1 MSIAAMHGELDTANE
16 RGTQAPDGPTRA
28 AARQEAEIG
37 RLHARIARLER
48 EKAAKDSILAVAAHE
63 LLTPVIMIDAYAT
76 MVSERLD
83 EEHHAESRRDLEAL
97 HRGAA
102 RTRLLVETL
111 LNDAQAEGRAL
122 RRRPIDVD
130 VLVHE
135 CTTLLAPEIRARD
148 ADVQVAPLPCIRG
161 EETLIGAVFSNLLV
175 NALKYGPRERGRVL
189 VEATPDQTGW
199 RFSVQSQGAPDSAA
213 GPRPDL
219 RAVPPRA
226 RRAPRAGRRPWIDD
240 LPEHRRASRWPDRR
254 HGLPWRREPLLLQP
268 AGLSCVQG
276 QITPQS
282 EEPAEDRTTMSVSS
296 GADRQWDAIGWT
308 DGRRRRMFMVVGL
321 IALAVLV
328 GVTAVRGQSED
339 PSDVPDRPGPVR
351 SGPLTLSPLEGWR
364 ATTSI
369 PRLEGLDFHKPVV
382 LRERTSGTR
391 LVAGRCRR
399 PHGRSCPRSSS
410 GSCRYRRHGP
420 RPSSL
425 ARA

>member
-16 RGTQAPDGPTRA
+16 RGTQAPDGPTRV

-63 LLTPVIMIDAYAT
+63 LLTPVIMIDACAT

-199 RFSVQSQGAPDSAA
+199 RFSVQSQGAPIPPADRDRIFEPYHRGRGERRVQGA
-213 GPRPDL
+213 GLGLTICRSI
-219 RAVPPRA
+219 V
-226 RRAPRAGRRPWIDD
+226 
-240 LPEHRRASRWPDRR
+240 ER
-254 HGLPWRREPLLLQP
+254 HG
-268 AGLSCVQG
+268 G
-276 QITPQS
+276 QI
-282 EEPAEDRTTMSVSS
+282 
-296 GADRQWDAIGWT
+296 
-308 DGRRRRMFMVVGL
+308 
-321 IALAVLV
+321 
-328 GVTAVRGQSED
+328 GVTAS
-339 PSDVPDRPGPVR
+339 PGGENR
-351 SGPLTLSPLEGWR
+351 
-364 ATTSI
+364 
-369 PRLEGLDFHKPVV
+369 F
-382 LRERTSGTR
+382 
-391 LVAGRCRR
+391 
-399 PHGRSCPRSSS
+399 
-410 GSCRYRRHGP
+410 YF
-420 RPSSL
+420 SL
-425 ARA
+425 PA